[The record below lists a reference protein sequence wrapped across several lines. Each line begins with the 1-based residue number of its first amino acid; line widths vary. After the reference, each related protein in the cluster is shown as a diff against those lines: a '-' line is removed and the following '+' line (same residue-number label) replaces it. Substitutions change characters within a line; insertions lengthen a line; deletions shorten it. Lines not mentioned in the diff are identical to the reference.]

1 MTQTDFSRSRLR
13 AYFELIRPANIVTA
27 WADIL
32 AGFAASGAA
41 QSVIH
46 VVDSAGVSQLPWLL
60 LATTGLYGGGVV
72 FNDVFDAPVDAS
84 ERPERPIPSGRV
96 SRTAA
101 GVFGAVLLAA
111 GVAAAGTVTWT
122 AGILAVGIAVCAV
135 LYDAF
140 GKRSAVLG
148 PLNMGLCRGG
158 NLLLGAAAVPAA
170 LSQIW
175 FIALLPVA
183 YISAIT
189 AISRGEVH
197 GGTHRTGLLAVG
209 LIGLVLTGL
218 LALSFLQQYGFWEA
232 APFVLILAGMV
243 LPPFITAARSPTP
256 EHIRTAVHAGVL
268 ALIILDAVLVAGFSG
283 WLAGLLTLALLPL
296 SIGLGK
302 LFDVT

>member
-1 MTQTDFSRSRLR
+1 MTSTDSSRGRLR
-13 AYFELIRPANIVTA
+13 AYLELVRPANIVTA

-41 QSVIH
+41 QSFIH
-46 VVDSAGVSQLPWLL
+46 VVDTPGLSQLPWLL

-72 FNDVFDAPVDAS
+72 FNDFFDAPIDAS
-84 ERPERPIPSGRV
+84 ERPERPIPSGRI

-101 GVFGAVLLAA
+101 AVLGAILLVVGVLAA
-111 GVAAAGTVTWT
+111 GLVTWT
-122 AGILAVGIAVCAV
+122 AGGIAVGIALCAL

-140 GKRSAVLG
+140 GKHSVILG
-148 PLNMGLCRGG
+148 PLNMGVCRGG
-158 NLLLGAAAVPAA
+158 NLLLGAAVVPAA
-170 LSQIW
+170 ISQIW
-175 FIALLPVA
+175 FIALLPIA
-183 YISAIT
+183 YISGIT

-197 GGTHRTGLLAVG
+197 GGTQRTGLLAVG
-209 LIGLVLTGL
+209 LIGLVLAGL

-232 APFVLILAGMV
+232 VPFVVFLAGTV
-243 LPPFITAARSPTP
+243 LPPFITAARSPKP
-256 EHIRTAVHAGVL
+256 EHIRSAVHAGVL